1 MKTRLKKL
9 LFMLNHM
16 EPARVMVIGFGLVI
30 LLGGLMLNLP
40 IATKNGE
47 SIGLLNS
54 IFTATSAVCVTGL
67 VVVDTGTYWSEFG
80 QFIIITLI
88 QIGGL
93 GFMTIATMFSLL
105 TRKKINLRERLLIQE
120 SLNQGDLSGLVKLTR
135 YIILMTF
142 SIEAIGALLLSI
154 VYIPVLGF
162 FRGVWY
168 SIFHSI
174 SAFCNAGFDLM
185 GPIAGKFSSLTS
197 FVDNSLI
204 NFVICGLIIL
214 GGIGFPVLLDVINNR
229 KYSKL
234 NIHSKIVINTTG
246 ILIAIGIFFIF
257 INEFNN
263 KGTLGNLNTKEKVL
277 SSIFQS
283 VTLRTAG
290 YNTIDLT
297 LLSESTLFFM
307 VILMLIGASPGST
320 GGGIK
325 TTTIATLFL
334 TVKAFIFEKGDIEV
348 YQRRISDSTVKK
360 SLGLFFIGVFTVLF
374 GILILS
380 IVNPGFTLLESTF
393 EVVSA
398 FATVGLS
405 IGGTPELTSAG
416 KIIIMI
422 LMFLGRVG
430 SLTIFVAL
438 LSKNSKI
445 KPKIRYP
452 EGKII
457 VG

>member
-174 SAFCNAGFDLM
+174 SAICNAGFDLM
-185 GPIAGKFSSLTS
+185 GNFSSITS
-197 FVDNSLI
+197 YATNITILLNTSA
-204 NFVICGLIIL
+204 LIIIGGL
-214 GGIGFPVLLDVINNR
+214 GFAVWSELYSFKNLKKLSLHTKIVLL
-229 KYSKL
+229 
-234 NIHSKIVINTTG
+234 TTF
-246 ILIAIGIFFIF
+246 ILIVCGMVFIF
-257 INEFNN
+257 LFEYNN
-263 KGTLGNLNTKEKVL
+263 SKTIGNM
-277 SSIFQS
+277 SIIDKLTNSFFAS
-283 VTLRTAG
+283 VTTRTAG
-290 YNTIDLT
+290 LNSIPLNDMTGASKFLTII
-297 LLSESTLFFM
+297 FM
-307 VILMLIGASPGST
+307 FIGGSPGST
-320 GGGIK
+320 AGGIK
-325 TTTIATLFL
+325 TSTLAIIVLIIIAIIKGREDTEVYGKRISKDTVQKAILVFMLGIFIVLVVTLILTITEQASLESL
-334 TVKAFIFEKGDIEV
+334 IFEA
-348 YQRRISDSTVKK
+348 
-360 SLGLFFIGVFTVLF
+360 
-374 GILILS
+374 
-380 IVNPGFTLLESTF
+380 
-393 EVVSA
+393 VSA
-398 FATVGLS
+398 FGTVGLTLGVTPHLS
-405 IGGTPELTSAG
+405 IIG
-416 KIIIMI
+416 KIVIMI
-422 LMFLGRVG
+422 TMYLGRVG
-430 SLTIFVAL
+430 PMTVMLAITR
-438 LSKNSKI
+438 KKR
-445 KPKIRYP
+445 KRDYRYP
-452 EGKII
+452 EDKILI
-457 VG
+457 G

>member
-1 MKTRLKKL
+1 MLGNL
-9 LFMLNHM
+9 LSIANGM

-30 LLGGLMLNLP
+30 LLGGFVLNLP

-47 SIGLLNS
+47 SVGFLNA

-80 QFIIITLI
+80 QFVIITLI
-88 QIGGL
+88 QTGGL

-105 TRKKINLRERLLIQE
+105 TKKKINLRERLLIQE

-135 YIILMTF
+135 YIIMMTF
-142 SIEAIGALLLSI
+142 TIEGVGALLLSLI
-154 VYIPVLGF
+154 YIPKLGLLK
-162 FRGVWY
+162 GIWY

-185 GPIAGKFSSLTS
+185 GSITGPFTSLTS
-197 FVDNSLI
+197 FVGSSLVT
-204 NFVICGLIIL
+204 FVISALIIL
-214 GGIGFPVLLDVINNR
+214 GGLGFPVILDIINNR
-229 KYSKL
+229 KYSKFS
-234 NIHSKIVINTTG
+234 IHSKIVINTTG
-246 ILIAIGIFFIF
+246 VLIAIGILFIF
-257 INEFNN
+257 ISEFGNAD
-263 KGTLGNLNTKEKVL
+263 TLGSLNMKEKVL
-277 SSIFQS
+277 SSVFQS

-290 YNTIDLT
+290 FNTIDLS

-307 VILMLIGASPGST
+307 VILMLIGASPAST
-320 GGGIK
+320 GGGLK

-334 TVKAFIFEKGDIEV
+334 TVKAFIFGKEDVEV
-348 YQRRISDSTVKK
+348 YQRRISDATVKK
-360 SLGLFFIGVFTVLF
+360 ALGVFFIGVSIALF
-374 GILILS
+374 GILTLT
-380 IVNPGFTLLESTF
+380 IVNPGFTLIESTF

-405 IGGTPELTSAG
+405 IGGTPALTSMG
-416 KIIIMI
+416 KIVIII

-438 LSKNSKI
+438 LSKNSKV
-445 KPKIRYP
+445 KPKIRYA

>member
-1 MKTRLKKL
+1 MYINVSRKIKL
-9 LFMLNHM
+9 SAVQIL
-16 EPARVMVIGFGLVI
+16 AIGFLSLIIIGGII
-30 LLGGLMLNLP
+30 LSLP
-40 IATKNGE
+40 ISSASGTGTNIIDGF
-47 SIGLLNS
+47 
-54 IFTATSAVCVTGL
+54 FTSTSAVCVTGL
-67 VVVDTGTYWSEFG
+67 ITLDTATHWNYFG
-80 QFIIITLI
+80 KTVIIILI

-93 GFMTIATMFSLL
+93 GFMSFTTLFALILK
-105 TRKKINLRERLLIQE
+105 KKIRLRERLVLQEAMNTFGIQ
-120 SLNQGDLSGLVKLTR
+120 GLVRLMR
-135 YIILMTF
+135 YILIFTF
-142 SIEAIGALLLSI
+142 SIEFMGALLYATQF
-154 VYIPVLGF
+154 VPQFGVLKGIY
-162 FRGVWY
+162 Y
-168 SIFHSI
+168 SVFASI

-307 VILMLIGASPGST
+307 VILMLIGASPAST